1 MTPEFELTKKYILF
15 HTIFSINIR
24 PSIQTNVSHYQLL
37 DATKYICLT
46 EGTGDSLTQSTYLAK
61 NK

>member
-1 MTPEFELTKKYILF
+1 M
-15 HTIFSINIR
+15 IFSINIQ

-61 NK
+61 NKQQAKEIKNYVYYL